1 MADTAMATDAQ
12 PSNELPPLEVEIRRR
27 IAAAGPMPVA
37 QYMTLCL
44 THPQYG
50 YYVTRDPL
58 GAKGDFVTAPEISQ
72 MFGELIGLW
81 SAAVWKAMGSPTNI
95 RLVELG
101 PGHGTMLLD
110 ALRALHAVPAFRK
123 ALAVH
128 LVEIS
133 PALEQRQRQAV
144 GGIDVPVNWHRSL
157 DEVPDGPAIILAN
170 EFFDALPVHQA
181 VMCVDGWHERVVK
194 IGDDGSL
201 QFSHARDPIPLF
213 DQMLPKSV
221 RDSEIGAIFEWR
233 ADQVALELGHRVVRG
248 GGAALIIDY
257 GHVESATGDTFQAV
271 RRHDFVNPLRTP
283 GLVDLT
289 AHVDFRA
296 LAQAAESIGARAHGP
311 VDQGEFLIRLGIE
324 TRAEA
329 LRKGSPLSKNAEI
342 NSALAR
348 LTSAEGVGMGK
359 LFKVIAIADPKL
371 GELPGFE
378 SGQDDGAGG
387 GRTAGELKR

>member
-1 MADTAMATDAQ
+1 MAPDQQ
-12 PSNELPPLEVEIRRR
+12 PSNELLPLETEIRRR
-27 IAAAGPMPVA
+27 IAAAGPMSVA
-37 QYMTLCL
+37 QYMRLCL
-44 THPQYG
+44 THPDYG

-72 MFGELIGLW
+72 MFGELVGLW
-81 SAAVWKAMGSPTNI
+81 SAAVWKAMGSPENV
-95 RLVELG
+95 RLIELG

-110 ALRALHAVPAFRK
+110 ALRALHSVPAFRR
-123 ALAVH
+123 ALVVH

-133 PALEQRQRQAV
+133 PALERRQRQAV
-144 GGIDVPVNWHRSL
+144 GGIDVPVKWHVGL

-170 EFFDALPVHQA
+170 EFFDAPPVHQA

-194 IGDDGSL
+194 IADDGSL

-213 DQMLPKSV
+213 EQMLPAPV
-221 RDSEIGAIFEWR
+221 RNAQIGAIFEWR
-233 ADQVALELGHRVVRG
+233 TDQVGLELGRRVVRG
-248 GGAALIIDY
+248 GGAALVIDY
-257 GHVESATGDTFQAV
+257 GHVASATGDTFQAV
-271 RRHDFVNPLRTP
+271 RSHEFANPLRAP

-289 AHVDFRA
+289 AHVDFEA

-311 VDQGEFLIRLGIE
+311 LDQGEFLIRLGIE

-348 LTSAEGVGMGK
+348 LTSTEGVGMGK
-359 LFKVIAIADPKL
+359 LFKAIALADPRL
-371 GELPGFE
+371 GDLPGFE
-378 SGQDDGAGG
+378 DWQEGAESSSGTQ
-387 GRTAGELKR
+387 R